1 MPSTRLD
8 LALVERGLARSR
20 SAARAL
26 VMAGQVTV
34 DGRPADKPGAGVA
47 HAADLAVAEG
57 RRFVSRGGD
66 KLQGALEDLAVDVRG
81 SRALDLGA
89 STGGFTD
96 CLLQAGADEVVAV
109 DVGYGQF
116 DWTLR
121 NDERVHVRERLNA
134 RGLSA
139 DDLPYAPDLVTC
151 DLAFISVS
159 AVWPAVA
166 PLLAPGWRALVL
178 VKPQFEAGP
187 SDVGKGGV
195 VRDPAVRAG
204 AVRRVARAIEDAGG
218 RACGLVAS
226 RLAGPKGNREL
237 VLHADAAGTRRA
249 PFNLDAAIAEVVT

>member
-34 DGRPADKPGAGVA
+34 DGRPADKPGVGVG

-57 RRFVSRGGD
+57 RRFVSRGGE
-66 KLQGALEDLAVDVRG
+66 KLQGALDDLGIDVHG
-81 SRALDLGA
+81 ARALDLGA

-109 DVGYGQF
+109 DVGYGQL

-134 RGLSA
+134 RGLSS

-159 AVWPAVA
+159 TVWPAVA
-166 PLLAPGWRALVL
+166 PLLAPDWRALVL

-195 VRDPAVRAG
+195 VRDPAVRAD

-218 RACGLVAS
+218 RPRGLVAS

-237 VLHADAAGTRRA
+237 VLHADANDPRRA